1 MVEKKTS
8 LYKPFCS
15 IYREVLSAT
24 CPNFTIAKYNHQ
36 ISYIHHHIKFWK
48 SIMNRCSIKKLFLKI
63 LQYSYENTVLY
74 FQSCNFIKKRFQ
86 HRCFPV
92 NIAKFFRAPVLK
104 NIWERLF
111 KRFPTWI
118 KKHNKQRMKWTFSQK
133 KKKSK
138 TQLDKKTYLFM
149 MLLIISFFCIYP
161 MHVRRRLLYIIKDDS
176 SKGLQNSLTNEVLI
190 LDQWK
195 NWVSYSLIFI

>member
-1 MVEKKTS
+1 
-8 LYKPFCS
+8 
-15 IYREVLSAT
+15 
-24 CPNFTIAKYNHQ
+24 
-36 ISYIHHHIKFWK
+36 
-48 SIMNRCSIKKLFLKI
+48 MNRWSIKKLFSKI

-104 NIWERLF
+104 NVWERLF
-111 KRFPTWI
+111 RRFPTLI
-118 KKHNKQRMKWTFSQK
+118 KKYNKQRMKWTFSQK
-133 KKKSK
+133 KKKKSK
-138 TQLDKKTYLFM
+138 TQPDKKTYLFM
-149 MLLIISFFCIYP
+149 MLLIISFFSIYP
-161 MHVRRRLLYIIKDDS
+161 MHVRWRLLYIIKDDS

-195 NWVSYSLIFI
+195 NCVSYSLIFIWYFAWIS

>member
-1 MVEKKTS
+1 
-8 LYKPFCS
+8 
-15 IYREVLSAT
+15 
-24 CPNFTIAKYNHQ
+24 
-36 ISYIHHHIKFWK
+36 
-48 SIMNRCSIKKLFLKI
+48 MNRWSIKKLFSKI

-104 NIWERLF
+104 NVWERLF
-111 KRFPTWI
+111 RRFPTLI
-118 KKHNKQRMKWTFSQK
+118 KKYNKQRMKWTFSQK

-138 TQLDKKTYLFM
+138 TQPDKKTYLFM
-149 MLLIISFFCIYP
+149 MLLIISFFSIYP

-195 NWVSYSLIFI
+195 NC